1 MPACTQSL
9 IRIEEKMTMLSFVR
23 TIAIVAGCLAATGA
37 AAQVDEEMN
46 RILDEAMPYMHHS
59 CESVMNNYGDDE
71 EKIAESVRLMV
82 AVSLFNRE
90 IDIEKQIPDEAER
103 ASLKD
108 EFVEALEEA
117 CEADPDALLA
127 GAVDTAVKDAVY

>member
-1 MPACTQSL
+1 MSFNFRKAEALAIWL
-9 IRIEEKMTMLSFVR
+9 IALGGT
-23 TIAIVAGCLAATGA
+23 AH
-37 AAQVDEEMN
+37 AQVDEEMS

-59 CESVMNNYGDDE
+59 CESVINNYGDDE
-71 EKIAESVRLMV
+71 EKVAEIVRLMV

-108 EFVEALEEA
+108 EFVEALRVG

-127 GAVDTAVKDAVY
+127 GVVDTAVKDAVD

>member
-1 MPACTQSL
+1 MAP
-9 IRIEEKMTMLSFVR
+9 FVR
-23 TIAIVAGCLAATGA
+23 TFTIVAACMAAASA

-59 CESVMNNYGDDE
+59 CESIILNYGDDE
-71 EKIAESVRLMV
+71 DKVAEIVRLMV

-108 EFVEALEEA
+108 EFVEALEDV

-127 GAVDTAVKDAVY
+127 GAVDTAVKDAVD

>member
-1 MPACTQSL
+1 MAP
-9 IRIEEKMTMLSFVR
+9 FVR
-23 TIAIVAGCLAATGA
+23 TFTIVAACMAAASA

-59 CESVMNNYGDDE
+59 CESIILNYGDDE
-71 EKIAESVRLMV
+71 DKVAEIVRLMV

>member
-1 MPACTQSL
+1 MAP
-9 IRIEEKMTMLSFVR
+9 FVR
-23 TIAIVAGCLAATGA
+23 TFTIVAACMAAASA

-59 CESVMNNYGDDE
+59 CESVINNYGDDE
-71 EKIAESVRLMV
+71 EKIAEIVRLMV

-108 EFVEALEEA
+108 EFVEALEDV

-127 GAVDTAVKDAVY
+127 GAVDIAVKDAVY

>member
-1 MPACTQSL
+1 MAP
-9 IRIEEKMTMLSFVR
+9 FVR
-23 TIAIVAGCLAATGA
+23 TFTIVAACMAAASA

-59 CESVMNNYGDDE
+59 CESIILNYGDDE
-71 EKIAESVRLMV
+71 DKVAEIVRLMV

-108 EFVEALEEA
+108 EFVEALEDV

-127 GAVDTAVKDAVY
+127 GAVDIAVKDAVY